1 MPSISIDRLRGDL
14 FGGLTA
20 GVIALP
26 LALAFGV
33 ASGAGAAAGLY
44 GAIVLGFFAAIL
56 GGTPSQISGPTGPM
70 TVVMASALVAFSGD
84 LPTAMAAVLLAGL
97 FQVGFG
103 IAGLGRLVR
112 FIPYPVLSG
121 FMSGIGVIIILLQAP
136 VLLGAASK
144 GSPLA
149 ALAVLPQAVADLNP
163 AALGLGAASMAIVFL
178 TPARIS
184 RLVPSP
190 LVALV
195 GLTAVAGL
203 FHLDVPN
210 IGAIPSGLP
219 PLALPD
225 LGLDHV
231 GTVVGL
237 GLTLAALGSIDT
249 LLTSIVADSLTKT
262 RHDSRRELIGQG
274 VGNALA
280 ALVGGLPGAG
290 ATMRTVVNVKS
301 GGSTRL
307 SGVVHALFLI
317 SVLLGLGPLAARIPL
332 AVLAG
337 ILVKVGVDI
346 LDWRLIG
353 LARRAPRTDL
363 AVMLSVFGITVFADL
378 IMAVAAGVTL
388 SSFLVTYRIAKQT
401 QVRIFEPGNGADI
414 QAAER
419 GIQDDTDF
427 GIRVISVR
435 GPFFFGTA
443 SQMQDKVM
451 EFLGAKVAV
460 INCLEA
466 PFMDL
471 SAIFALVG
479 MVEKLKDQGLAVL
492 AVVRPDMRDQFLS
505 LGMDKLIGPERTFT
519 DHEEALDAAW
529 AMLDRDRSGNVI
541 GGLAGA

>member
-1 MPSISIDRLRGDL
+1 MRSFSFADVRGDL

-44 GAIVLGFFAAIL
+44 GAIVLGLFAAVL

-70 TVVMASALVAFSGD
+70 TVVMAAAIVAFGGNVSI
-84 LPTAMAAVLLAGL
+84 AMAAVVLAGV

-103 IAGLGRLVR
+103 LAGLGRLVR

-121 FMSGIGVIIILLQAP
+121 FMSGIGVIIILLQLP
-136 VLLGAASK
+136 VLFGAPAI
-144 GSPLA
+144 GSPLG
-149 ALAVLPQAVADLNP
+149 ALAGLPHALASLDP
-163 AALGLGAASMAIVFL
+163 ATLGLGLASMAIVFL
-178 TPARIS
+178 TPARFS

-195 GLTAVAGL
+195 GLTLAACLLGI
-203 FHLDVPN
+203 DTPS
-210 IGAIPSGLP
+210 IGAIPSGIPALTLP
-219 PLALPD
+219 S
-225 LGLDHV
+225 LGMDQV
-231 GTVVGL
+231 GRVVGL

-262 RHDSRRELIGQG
+262 RHDSRRELVGQG

-280 ALVGGLPGAG
+280 GLFGGLPGAG

-307 SGVVHALFLI
+307 SGVIHALFLI

-378 IMAVAAGVTL
+378 IIAVAAGVTL
-388 SSFLVTYRIAKQT
+388 SSFLVTYRIARQT
-401 QVRIFEPGNGADI
+401 QVRIFEPGNGGEI
-414 QAAER
+414 RAAER

-443 SQMQDKVM
+443 AQMQDKIV
-451 EFLGAKVAV
+451 EFVGAKVAV

-479 MVEKLKDQGLAVL
+479 MVEKLKDQGLAVV
-492 AVVRPDMRDQFLS
+492 AVVQESMREQFLS

-519 DHEEALDAAW
+519 DHEVALDAA
-529 AMLDRDRSGNVI
+529 REI
-541 GGLAGA
+541 LAHQAED